1 MLTKSEF
8 CQFSLTGKIQL
19 LDEFGK
25 LLYIKEHIKH
35 TIIIYRLYNF
45 YVQAVYRGNIPEKA
59 EPISNDMMELFHNN
73 N

>member
-25 LLYIKEHIKH
+25 LLYIKEYIKR
-35 TIIIYRLYNF
+35 TVIIYKLYNF
-45 YVQAVYRGNIPEKA
+45 YVQAVYRGNILEKA
-59 EPISNDMMELFHNN
+59 EPISFGMLDLFNDNN
-73 N
+73 